1 MKFSE
6 NPFLKK
12 AMVDYIDSEVEEETP
27 EERQRREH
35 KEMMEQD
42 GFTLVTAE
50 DTNPNRIKVRDGVT
64 GTTIN
69 GISQEKAKAIFE
81 EQQERKLATGSK

>member
-1 MKFSE
+1 
-6 NPFLKK
+6 
-12 AMVDYIDSEVEEETP
+12 MVDHIDSEVDEETP
-27 EERQRREH
+27 EEKQKREH

-42 GFTLVTAE
+42 GFTLVTAD

-69 GISQEKAKAIFE
+69 GI
-81 EQQERKLATGSK
+81 T